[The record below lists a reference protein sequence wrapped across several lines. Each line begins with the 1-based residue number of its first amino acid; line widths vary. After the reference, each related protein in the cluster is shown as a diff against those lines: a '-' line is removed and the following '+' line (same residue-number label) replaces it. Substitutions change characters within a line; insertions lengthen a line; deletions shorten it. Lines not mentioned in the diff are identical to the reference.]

1 MAEILVERK
10 AQLSFREKLRIMGTF
25 IAREAKMWTR
35 FRVSFFMDIA
45 AMIAQASIFLFIG
58 ITFIK
63 DSPEM
68 VQYGGDY
75 VTYLILG
82 LIFLRFMDSSL
93 TSPYQALSDSYW
105 WCRLEAILLSP
116 CSINLMITSGIVWG
130 YIKTLLDMMIYL
142 LLGSLFGMHLGMP
155 TSLCLVLLVFILG
168 IVSVLGFGLISASMF
183 MLINAKGWND
193 PIKWIVSTLQG
204 LVCGIYYPITILP
217 DWLQKIG
224 LCLPQTYAIDAV
236 RRLFLGISPSTITL
250 SPQEWFSFTPLG
262 ALGADILIL
271 CLFLLFLLPMGFLSF
286 KLGLKKAKSDGC
298 LSRWT

>member
-1 MAEILVERK
+1 MMAEVLVEKK
-10 AQLSFREKLRIMGTF
+10 AQLSFGEKLKIMETL
-25 IAREAKMWTR
+25 IAREAKIWTR
-35 FRVSFFMDIA
+35 FRISFFMDIA

-58 ITFIK
+58 MTFIK

-68 VQYGGDY
+68 LKYGGDY

-105 WCRLEAILLSP
+105 WCRLETILLSP
-116 CSINLMITSGIVWG
+116 CSINLMITSGTIWG
-130 YIKTLLDMMIYL
+130 YIKTLLDMIIYL
-142 LLGSLFGMHLGMP
+142 LLGLLFGMHLGMP
-155 TSLCLVLLVFILG
+155 TSLYLVLFVFILG
-168 IVSVLGFGLISASMF
+168 VVSVLGFGLISASMF

-193 PIKWIVSTLQG
+193 PVKWIVSTLQG

-217 DWLQKIG
+217 NWLQKIG

-236 RRLFLGISPSTITL
+236 RRLFLRISPSTITL
-250 SPQEWFSFTPLG
+250 SPQEWFSFTTP
-262 ALGADILIL
+262 LGADILIL
-271 CLFLLFLLPMGFLSF
+271 CLFLLFLLPLGFFSF
-286 KLGLKKAKSDGC
+286 KLGLRKAKSDGC

>member
-1 MAEILVERK
+1 MMAEVLVEKK
-10 AQLSFREKLRIMGTF
+10 AQLGFGEKLKIMETL
-25 IAREAKMWTR
+25 IAREAKIWTR
-35 FRVSFFMDIA
+35 FRISFFMDIA

-58 ITFIK
+58 MTFIK

-68 VQYGGDY
+68 LKYGGDY

-105 WCRLEAILLSP
+105 WCRLETILLSP
-116 CSINLMITSGIVWG
+116 CSINLMITSGTIWG
-130 YIKTLLDMMIYL
+130 YIKTLLDMIIYL
-142 LLGSLFGMHLGMP
+142 LLGLLFGMHLGMP
-155 TSLCLVLLVFILG
+155 TSLYLVLLVFILG
-168 IVSVLGFGLISASMF
+168 VVSVLGFGLISASMF

-193 PIKWIVSTLQG
+193 PVKWIVSTLQG

-217 DWLQKIG
+217 NWLQKIG

-236 RRLFLGISPSTITL
+236 RRLFLRISPSTITL
-250 SPQEWFSFTPLG
+250 SPQEWFSFTTP
-262 ALGADILIL
+262 LGADILIL
-271 CLFLLFLLPMGFLSF
+271 CLFLLFLLPLGFFSF
-286 KLGLKKAKSDGC
+286 KLGLRKAKSDGC